1 MKMEMEASVL
11 EKTGEAEASIQSGVS
26 LRDHEVVRGSFRARA
41 WLKSHGYP
49 YSDNVELRASP
60 LRFPD
65 GGNFAVEIPV
75 INTLDVLK
83 GTVAALKEEGIPCTR
98 FNETHGSIL
107 LSDSE
112 IREMLS
118 LCAESGYGIAFSIGP
133 RPEYDRKA
141 AFYRGK
147 FGLEQ
152 GRRVN
157 NNDAIANSVEEV
169 LRLVDLGCRG
179 VIVYDMGVMRILSE
193 MRESG
198 NLPQD
203 LFFKA
208 SSHCIVSNPVT
219 AKIWEELGVDSV
231 TVLHDV
237 DLVVLQEMRRMTNG
251 LILDVPID
259 VYDDKGGFI
268 RYNEIPEIVQVAAPV
283 ILKMGA
289 SAQVNPY
296 DQVNLNTVKK
306 RVRRVALGLEYL
318 ERSGIPTKF
327 AAKAAPFWCH
337 PSL

>member
-1 MKMEMEASVL
+1 MKATRSRMESDVDAK
-11 EKTGEAEASIQSGVS
+11 EKHHTHRDLYGEKVIRGS
-26 LRDHEVVRGSFRARA
+26 LRAHS
-41 WLKSHGYP
+41 WLKKHGYP
-49 YSDNVELRASP
+49 YSDNIELLPSEQE
-60 LRFPD
+60 FPG

-75 INTLDVLK
+75 INNLQVLQ
-83 GTVAALKEEGIPCTR
+83 GTIAALKEEGIQCTR

-107 LSDSE
+107 LSDGE
-112 IREMLS
+112 IREMLN
-118 LCAESGYGIAFSIGP
+118 LCAENNYGIAISIGP

-193 MRESG
+193 MRKSG
-198 NLPQD
+198 TLPGD

-219 AKIWEELGVDSV
+219 AKVWEELGADSV

-268 RYNEIPEIVQVAAPV
+268 RYNEIPEIVQVASPV

-296 DQVNLNTVKK
+296 DQVNANTVKK

-318 ERSGIPTKF
+318 ERSGIPVKF
-327 AAKAAPFWCH
+327 ASATAPFWCL
-337 PSL
+337 PSV

>member
-1 MKMEMEASVL
+1 MEEIIEEMVAD
-11 EKTGEAEASIQSGVS
+11 IGVENTQ
-26 LRDHEVVRGSFRARA
+26 EVVRGSVRARL
-41 WLKSHGYP
+41 WLMNHGYP
-49 YSDNVELRASP
+49 YSDNIELLQSSKQ
-60 LRFPD
+60 FPG

-75 INTLDVLK
+75 INNLEILESTIS
-83 GTVAALKEEGIPCTR
+83 ALKEEGIPCTR

-107 LSDSE
+107 LSDDE
-112 IREMLS
+112 IREMLCV
-118 LCAESGYGIAFSIGP
+118 CAENNYGIAFSIGP

-193 MRESG
+193 MRKSG
-198 NLPQD
+198 FLPRD

-237 DLVVLQEMRRMTNG
+237 DLIVLQEMRRMTNG

-259 VYDDKGGFI
+259 AYDDKGGFI
-268 RYNEIPEIVQVAAPV
+268 RFNEIPEIVQVAAPV

-296 DQVNLNTVKK
+296 DQVNPKTIKK
-306 RVRRVALGLEYL
+306 RVSRVALGLEYL
-318 ERSGIPTKF
+318 ERSGIPARF
-327 AAKAAPFWCH
+327 APKTAPFWCL
-337 PSL
+337 PSI